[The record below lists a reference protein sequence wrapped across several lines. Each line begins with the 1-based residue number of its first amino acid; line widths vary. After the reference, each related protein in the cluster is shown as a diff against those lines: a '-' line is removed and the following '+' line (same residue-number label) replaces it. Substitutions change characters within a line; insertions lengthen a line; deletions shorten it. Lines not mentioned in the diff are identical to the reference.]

1 MTPSVS
7 LTEHSLHPT
16 GRSPT
21 HQPAVIGCRPLR
33 LAYIVHGFDIGGI
46 ERCVARLVNH
56 LDPQHFEPTIICL
69 TRSGRA
75 AEWVTRE
82 HVPIYELHKA
92 PRQDWSVIRRLSRLL
107 QDLQIDIVHS
117 HNWGTLIETTL
128 ARRWAG
134 VPAHVHT
141 EHGQGLHEGLSGLKR
156 WLRATARR
164 WAFGQLDQLVV
175 CARSVATLIH
185 AQCAYPIDRM
195 CFIPNGVELPASP
208 LAATKAQMRESLS
221 IPPQA
226 FVLGSVG
233 RLVAVKNYALAVQ
246 LLARLVARGLDAHL
260 VIVGNGPEEPRLRAL
275 IDDLAVQHR
284 VHLVGRHDNVAPW
297 LHLFD
302 VYLNTSHSEAM
313 SLGILE
319 AMAAGRPLLL
329 SDVGDNRDLARGDLP
344 CGLVAAAGDLE
355 SFDQAACLLH
365 DTPALREE
373 FSQHARTRYLRDFSL
388 EIMGSQHQRLYHQVL
403 AQRQESPR
411 RVRSPRN

>member
-1 MTPSVS
+1 MTPSTS
-7 LTEHSLHPT
+7 LTEHSRHPP
-16 GRSPT
+16 GRPPT
-21 HQPAVIGCRPLR
+21 HHPAVVGCRPLR

-56 LDPQHFEPTIICL
+56 LDPQQFEPSIICL

-75 AEWVTRE
+75 AEWITRE
-82 HVPIYELHKA
+82 NVPIYELHKA
-92 PRQDWSVIRRLSRLL
+92 PRHDWSVIRRLSWLL
-107 QDLQIDIVHS
+107 KDLRIDIVHS

-164 WAFGQLDQLVV
+164 WAFEQLDQLVV
-175 CARSVATLIH
+175 CARSVATLINT
-185 AQCAYPIDRM
+185 QCAFPLDRI
-195 CFIPNGVELPASP
+195 CFLPNGVELPAPP
-208 LAATKAQMRESLS
+208 LAVTQSQLRASLN
-221 IPPQA
+221 IPAKA

-233 RLVAVKNYALAVQ
+233 RLVSVKNYALAIH

-260 VIVGNGPEEPRLRAL
+260 VIVGDGPEESRLHAL
-275 IDDLAVQHR
+275 RDEFAVQQR
-284 VHLVGRHDNVAPW
+284 VHLVGRHDNVASW

-302 VYLNTSHSEAM
+302 VYVNTSHSEAM

-355 SFDQAACLLH
+355 SFDQAAGLLH
-365 DTPALREE
+365 DDPTLREQ
-373 FSQHARTRYLRDFSL
+373 FSQNARARFLRDFSL
-388 EIMGSQHQRLYHQVL
+388 EIMGRNHQYLYHRVL
-403 AQRQESPR
+403 TPR
-411 RVRSPRN
+411 REQIHAARNLGN